1 MSTLP
6 FFGLLWGDK
15 ISTLRICYSEIGPV
29 GTEFTNT
36 FLKQDSNDR
45 NQSLMNKIFFL
56 VNYFDP

>member
-29 GTEFTNT
+29 ETEFTNR
-36 FLKQDSNDR
+36 FLKQDSNGR
-45 NQSLMNKIFFL
+45 NQSLMNKNIFPGELF
-56 VNYFDP
+56 